1 MEGKIRNKEKVII
14 VHLNTD
20 ASTDCQVKLDELKE
34 LVRSCHG
41 EVLAQVVQNAG
52 AINATYYI
60 GSGKV
65 EEIRDLAE
73 KLEADTVVFNH
84 ELTGSQMRN
93 LEELIDKKIVDRT
106 GLILDIFAR
115 RATSSEGKLQV
126 KLAQL
131 EYRLPRLVGYRKY
144 LSREGAGIG
153 TRGPGEQKLEIDRR
167 IVQREISV
175 IKEKLKDQDIKREI
189 KRKRRVE
196 ARLPIVSLIG
206 YTNAGKSTILNAF
219 VNRDDKPEGEVKTVY
234 SDNLLFATLDVASR
248 VVKLSNKKEIIL
260 SDTVGFISDL
270 PTKLVESFKSSLEEI
285 EYSDLLLLVVDA
297 SNEDYEMQIR
307 ATMDVLKDMN
317 IDSDKII
324 YIYNKTDLLDKKI
337 FVGKKDKEFICISAK
352 EFEDINRLDELMVNK
367 LYGNYEYYDI
377 FVAYKDVGLFN
388 SLYRLDENEKIY
400 NEAGFSGKIYIDK
413 KQKEKFSRF
422 IVDGKGI

>member
-20 ASTDCQVKLDELKE
+20 ASKDCQAKLDELKE

-41 EVLAQVVQNAG
+41 EVLAQVVQNAV
-52 AINATYYI
+52 AVNATYYI

-131 EYRLPRLVGYRKY
+131 EYRLPGLVGYRKY

-175 IKEKLKDQDIKREI
+175 IKEKLKDQDVKREI

-219 VNRDDKPEGEVKTVY
+219 VNRDDKAEGEGKTVY

-297 SNEDYEMQIR
+297 GNEDYEMQIR

-317 IDSDKII
+317 VDSDKII
-324 YIYNKTDLLDKKI
+324 YVYNKTDLLDKKI
-337 FVGKKDKEFICISAK
+337 FVGEKDKEFICISAK
-352 EFEDINRLDELMVNK
+352 KLEDINRLDELIVNK

-388 SLYRLDENEKIY
+388 SLYRLEENEKVY
-400 NEAGFSGKIYIDK
+400 NEVGFSGKIYIDK
-413 KQKEKFSRF
+413 KQTEKFSRF